1 MQRTKLAWDAQARL
15 HILSLP
21 SPLTVSILL
30 ISNLLKNNKI
40 TKQNIMVESM
50 GLLLYMFLD
59 EISITFIVT
68 TTVPNYEGFGKLF

>member
-1 MQRTKLAWDAQARL
+1 
-15 HILSLP
+15 
-21 SPLTVSILL
+21 
-30 ISNLLKNNKI
+30 
-40 TKQNIMVESM
+40 MVESM